1 MIPRKLFGVAASAA
15 LLVAAC
21 GGSAG
26 GSPAPSLVTALGAGE
41 GVVTTLNWAGY
52 VEDGSTYPEYDWVT
66 DFEKETGCDV
76 QAQTFGTSDE
86 AYSLMTTNPEQF
98 DVISAS
104 GDAAKRLATGGYV
117 QPVNTDLVPN
127 YGDIIPALKD
137 KPWNTFDGVHY
148 GIPHGRG
155 ANLLM
160 WRPDLVT
167 PAPANWAAMF
177 DPSQP
182 FAGKV
187 SVYDAPIYIA
197 DAAVV
202 LMKKQPDLGI
212 TNPYA
217 LDQKQFDAAVALLKQ
232 QRPMVSQFWSDYTKQ
247 IEAFAQ
253 GDATVGT
260 TWQINANLLSGGDP
274 PTKVETTKPE
284 EGSTG
289 WSDTW
294 MINSKT
300 KHPNCAYL
308 FIDHIVSPL
317 ANAKIADYFG
327 EAPANAKSCEL
338 TPEEFTP
345 TTSVTTSMADHCA
358 LFHASEDSYWSDVYY
373 WTTPEETCIDGR
385 TDVKCVG
392 FDKWIEAW
400 TQIKG

>member
-1 MIPRKLFGVAASAA
+1 MPTSSRRHG
-15 LLVAAC
+15 
-21 GGSAG
+21 
-26 GSPAPSLVTALGAGE
+26 
-41 GVVTTLNWAGY
+41 
-52 VEDGSTYPEYDWVT
+52 
-66 DFEKETGCDV
+66 
-76 QAQTFGTSDE
+76 QA
-86 AYSLMTTNPEQF
+86 
-98 DVISAS
+98 
-104 GDAAKRLATGGYV
+104 R
-117 QPVNTDLVPN
+117 
-127 YGDIIPALKD
+127 
-137 KPWNTFDGVHY
+137 NTFDGVHY

-160 WRPDLVT
+160 WRPDLVS

-202 LMKKQPDLGI
+202 LMKTQPDLGI

-217 LDQKQFDAAVALLKQ
+217 LDQKQFDAVVALLTQ
-232 QRPMVSQFWSDYTKQ
+232 QRPMISQYWSDYTKQ

-260 TWQINANLLSGGDP
+260 TWQINANLLASGDP

-284 EGSTG
+284 EGATG

-308 FIDHIVSPL
+308 FINHIVSPL

-327 EAPANAKSCEL
+327 EAPRTRSRASSRLRNSH
-338 TPEEFTP
+338 
-345 TTSVTTSMADHCA
+345 DHLRDDHHGRSLCA
-358 LFHASEDSYWSDVYY
+358 VPRSGRLYWSDVYY
-373 WTTPEETCIDGR
+373 WTTPKNMHRWPDRREVRRLRQVDRGMDQDQGLITPVRPSSGLVR
-385 TDVKCVG
+385 V
-392 FDKWIEAW
+392 A
-400 TQIKG
+400 